1 MLEFIKLIFTNI
13 RSCILTLAMTIIAI
27 PVVIIVGV
35 MTAISV
41 LFQTKVYSIAGVQD
55 EWARIRYAR
64 VAQ

>member
-41 LFQTKVYSIAGVQD
+41 LFQTKVYSIADVQD

>member
-13 RSCILTLAMTIIAI
+13 YSCILTLAMTIIAI

-41 LFQTKVYSIAGVQD
+41 LFQTKVYSIADVQD

>member
-13 RSCILTLAMTIIAI
+13 YSCILTLAMTIIAI

>member
-1 MLEFIKLIFTNI
+1 MLEFIELIFTNI
-13 RSCILTLAMTIIAI
+13 YSCILTLAMTIIAI

>member
-13 RSCILTLAMTIIAI
+13 RSCILTLAMTILAI

-35 MTAISV
+35 MTAISI